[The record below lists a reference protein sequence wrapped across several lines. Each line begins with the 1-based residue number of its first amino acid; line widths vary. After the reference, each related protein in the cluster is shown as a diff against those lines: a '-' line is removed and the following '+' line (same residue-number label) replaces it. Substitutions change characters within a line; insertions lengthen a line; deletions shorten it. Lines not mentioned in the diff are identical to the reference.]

1 MSHFGEGGE
10 GNGVTREPTLRIRL
24 QAAHRAAL
32 GAESIHPSTP
42 MKNKS
47 ATSRPGTKPGRLDS
61 TSPSSAAVS
70 VRPSQDR
77 GHSRIPTQEEITAR
91 ARQIWQERGC
101 PVDRDL
107 EMWVEAERQLS
118 QPGRPS
124 SGLPVSGDTEQD
136 AEDAEKV
143 QDRIATTA
151 APAAERSPTSL

>member
-1 MSHFGEGGE
+1 M
-10 GNGVTREPTLRIRL
+10 
-24 QAAHRAAL
+24 
-32 GAESIHPSTP
+32 
-42 MKNKS
+42 
-47 ATSRPGTKPGRLDS
+47 
-61 TSPSSAAVS
+61 
-70 VRPSQDR
+70 